1 MINYV
6 IQGSRFLFD
15 PGLQSKHMDIKIKIF
30 VSKIQN
36 SILIIKNLQTI
47 VFTFD
52 LYYKTSVIPYDI
64 L

>member
-1 MINYV
+1 
-6 IQGSRFLFD
+6 
-15 PGLQSKHMDIKIKIF
+15 MDIKIKIC